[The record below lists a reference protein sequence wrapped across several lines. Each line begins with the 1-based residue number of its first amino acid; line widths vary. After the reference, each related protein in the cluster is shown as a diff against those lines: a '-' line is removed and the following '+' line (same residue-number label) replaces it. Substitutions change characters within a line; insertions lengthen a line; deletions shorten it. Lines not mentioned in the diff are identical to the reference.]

1 MGRFGVELLLIA
13 FAAIVVT
20 GFIVTYVEPIDH
32 VQFFYI
38 FMSLILCQIINVYI
52 KSQY

>member
-32 VQFFYI
+32 VQYFYVPDI
-38 FMSLILCQIINVYI
+38 MPDHKRVY
-52 KSQY
+52 